1 MRQKVIS
8 FLSCELYEVNK
19 ISCKH
24 YPHVLMFTL
33 KTYKHLY
40 IVHKFN
46 MYARVHI
53 IFSVHG
59 YMSTSCYCLHTGN
72 FYCLSNN
79 NIASSLALSAI
90 SMYGFMAE

>member
-40 IVHKFN
+40 IVHIFN
-46 MYARVHI
+46 MYARIHI